1 MTPQTKIPTK
11 ASVDTTLSAPVKM
24 TGAQIFLKTLEDLQV
39 EYLFGYPGGV
49 LLYVYDEIYKQN
61 KIKHVLVRHEQGAT
75 HMADGYARVTG
86 KPGVVLVTSGPGATN
101 TVTGLATAMMDSV
114 PMVCFTG
121 QVPVP
126 LIGNDAFQ
134 EADIVGITRPCTKHN
149 YLVKD
154 VNDLERIIHQ
164 AFYIA
169 TSGRP
174 GPVLVDIPKDVT
186 LATAEYKGI
195 KNVTLRGYHPQ
206 IVPAAG
212 PMDEAIDLIFKSK
225 KPVLYMG
232 GGVVAAGAAG
242 LVTEFAEKLGLPVGI
257 TLMGLGGFPG
267 THDLSMGMIGMHGG
281 YWANMAMN
289 NSDLLVAFGP
299 RFDDRV
305 TGDLKKFAVKAKKIH
320 LDIDATSIGKNVSV
334 DVALVGDAKEVLK
347 KLLEIV
353 NKDPQRAVRFRDSLK
368 GWHEQIQKWKKEHP
382 IYYPQDMNGELRPQY
397 VIQKIYDVTGGD
409 TIITTD
415 VGQHQMWSA
424 QIFPFDKPRRWCTS
438 GGLGTMGYG
447 LPAALGAQMAH
458 PNDTVF
464 CISGDGSIQMNI
476 QELATAVQY
485 NLPVKTA
492 IINNFCLGM
501 VRQWQ
506 EYFYGK
512 RYSESDLRSGMP
524 DFVKLAESYGAV
536 GFVCSKPRD
545 VEGVLRESLK
555 VKKPVLI
562 DFQVAQEE
570 NVLPM
575 VPAGKAL
582 DDMLLA

>member
-1 MTPQTKIPTK
+1 MNQMMV
-11 ASVDTTLSAPVKM
+11 ADAPAKM
-24 TGAQIFLKTLEDLQV
+24 TGAQIFLRTLQDLGV
-39 EYLFGYPGGV
+39 DTIFGYPGGV
-49 LLYVYDEIYKQN
+49 LLYVYDEIFKQD
-61 KIKHVLVRHEQGAT
+61 KIKHILVRHEQGAT

-86 KPGVVLVTSGPGATN
+86 RPGVCLATSGPGATN

-121 QVPVP
+121 QVPVQ

-154 VNDLERIIHQ
+154 VKDLERIIHQ

-169 TSGRP
+169 TTGRP

-186 LATAEYKGI
+186 LATTEYQGL
-195 KNVTLRGYHPQ
+195 KNIQMRGYKPQ
-206 IVPAAG
+206 VVPASG
-212 PMDEAIDLIFKSK
+212 PMEEAIELIYKSQ

-232 GGVVAAGAAG
+232 GGILASGASD
-242 LVTEFAEKLGLPVGI
+242 LVRQFAEKLNLPVGI

-267 THDLSMGMIGMHGG
+267 SHELSMGMIGMHGG

-289 NSDLLVAFGP
+289 NADLLIALGP

-305 TGDLKKFAVKAKKIH
+305 TGDTKKFAVRAKKIH
-320 LDIDATSIGKNVSV
+320 LDIDASSIGKNIAV
-334 DVALVGDAKEVLK
+334 DVPLVGDAKQVLE
-347 KLLEIV
+347 KLLKIV
-353 NKDPQRAVRFRDSLK
+353 DKDHERASKYRESIK
-368 GWHEQIQKWKKEHP
+368 GWHVQIKKWQEEHP
-382 IYYPQDMNGELRPQY
+382 IYYPQEMNGELRPQY
-397 VIQKIYDVTGGD
+397 VIQQIYEITKGECIV
-409 TIITTD
+409 TTD
-415 VGQHQMWSA
+415 VGQHQMWTA
-424 QIFPFDKPRRWCTS
+424 QLFPFNKPRKWCTS

-458 PNDTVF
+458 PNETVF
-464 CISGDGSIQMNI
+464 CVSGDGSIQMNI

-485 NLPVKTA
+485 KLPVKTA
-492 IINNFCLGM
+492 IINNSYLGM

-506 EYFYGK
+506 EYFYGH
-512 RYSESDLRSGMP
+512 RYSESDLTCGMP
-524 DFVKLAESYGAV
+524 DFVKLAEAYGAV
-536 GFVCSKPRD
+536 GLLCNKPKD
-545 VEGVLRESLK
+545 VEPVLREALK

-562 DFQVAQEE
+562 DFQVAKEE

>member
-1 MTPQTKIPTK
+1 MK
-11 ASVDTTLSAPVKM
+11 L
-24 TGAQIFLKTLEDLQV
+24 TGAQIFLKTLADLGV
-39 EYLFGYPGGV
+39 DTMFGYPGGV

-61 KIKHVLVRHEQGAT
+61 KVKHILVRHEQGAT
-75 HMADGYARVTG
+75 HMADAYARVTG
-86 KPGVVLVTSGPGATN
+86 RPGVVLATSGPGATN
-101 TVTGLATAMMDSV
+101 VVTGLATAMMDSV
-114 PMVCFTG
+114 PVVCFTG
-121 QVPVP
+121 QVPVH

-169 TSGRP
+169 MTGRP

-186 LATAEYKGI
+186 LATAEYQGLKEV
-195 KNVTLRGYHPQ
+195 KLRGYVPQ
-206 IVPAAG
+206 KTPPQG
-212 PMDEAIDLIFKSK
+212 PMEEAIELIYASK
-225 KPVLYMG
+225 RPVLYMG
-232 GGVVAAGAAG
+232 GGVVASGASDD
-242 LVTEFAEKLGLPVGI
+242 VRQFAEKLNLPVGI

-267 THDLSMGMIGMHGG
+267 SHDLSMGMIGMHGG

-289 NSDLLVAFGP
+289 NADLLIALGP

-305 TGDLKKFAVKAKKIH
+305 TGDLKKFAVNAKKIH
-320 LDIDATSIGKNVSV
+320 LDIDASSIGKNVSV
-334 DVALVGDAKEVLK
+334 DVGLVGDAREVLK
-347 KLLEIV
+347 KLLV
-353 NKDPQRAVRFRDSLK
+353 LVDRDPARAKRYHETTRP
-368 GWHEQIQKWKKEHP
+368 WHDQIKKWKEEHP
-382 IYYPQDMNGELRPQY
+382 IYYPQDMKGDLRPQY
-397 VIQKIYDVTGGD
+397 VIQKIYDVTDGD
-409 TIITTD
+409 AIITTD
-415 VGQHQMWSA
+415 VGQHQMWTA

-447 LPAALGAQMAH
+447 LPAAIGAQIAF
-458 PNDTVF
+458 PEDNVF

-476 QELATAVQY
+476 QEVATAVQY
-485 NLPVKTA
+485 QLPVKVA
-492 IINNFCLGM
+492 IINNFYLGM

-506 EYFYGK
+506 EYFYGR
-512 RYSESDLRSGMP
+512 RYSESEIHAMP
-524 DFVKLAESYGAV
+524 DFVKLADAFGAV
-536 GFVCSKPRD
+536 GFMCNTPAD
-545 VEGVLRESLK
+545 VEPILKESLK

-562 DFQVAQEE
+562 DFQVAKEE

>member
-1 MTPQTKIPTK
+1 MSRVSSP
-11 ASVDTTLSAPVKM
+11 AKM
-24 TGAQIFLKTLEDLQV
+24 TGAQIFLKTLEDLGV

-49 LLYVYDEIYKQN
+49 LLYIYDEIYKQN
-61 KIKHVLVRHEQGAT
+61 KIKHILVRHEQGAT

-121 QVPVP
+121 QVPVH

-169 TSGRP
+169 TTGRP
-174 GPVLVDIPKDVT
+174 GPVLVDIPKDVS
-186 LATAEYKGI
+186 LAMAEYKGI
-195 KNVTLRGYHPQ
+195 REIKLRGYAPQ
-206 IVPAAG
+206 TVSPQG
-212 PMDEAIDLIFKSK
+212 PMEKAIDLIYSSK
-225 KPVLYMG
+225 KPVLYLG
-232 GGVVAAGAAG
+232 GGVVASGASE
-242 LVTEFAEKLGLPVGI
+242 LVHQFAEKLNLPVGI

-267 THDLSMGMIGMHGG
+267 SHRLSMGMIGMHGG

-289 NSDLLVAFGP
+289 NADLLIALGP

-305 TGDLKKFAVKAKKIH
+305 TGDLKKFAIKAKKIH
-320 LDIDATSIGKNVSV
+320 LDIDATSIGKIVNV
-334 DVALVGDAKEVLK
+334 DVGLVGDAREVLK

-353 NKDPQRAVRFRDSLK
+353 DRNPARAEEYRKSLVP
-368 GWHEQIQKWKKEHP
+368 WHHQIQKWKEEHP
-382 IYYPQDMNGELRPQY
+382 IYYPQNMDGDLRPQY
-397 VIQKIYDVTGGD
+397 VIQKIYDVTEGN

-415 VGQHQMWSA
+415 VGQHQMWAA

-447 LPAALGAQMAH
+447 LPAAIGAQLAF
-458 PNDTVF
+458 PKENVF

-476 QELATAVQY
+476 QEVATAVQY
-485 NLPVKTA
+485 QLPVKVA
-492 IINNFCLGM
+492 IMNNFFLGM

-506 EYFYGK
+506 EYFYGH
-512 RYSESDLRSGMP
+512 RYSESEIKAMP
-524 DFVKLAESYGAV
+524 DFVKLAESYGAA
-536 GFVCSKPRD
+536 GFACKKPAD
-545 VEGVLRESLK
+545 VEPILKESLK
-555 VKKPVLI
+555 IKKPVLI
-562 DFQVAQEE
+562 DFQVAREE

>member
-1 MTPQTKIPTK
+1 M
-11 ASVDTTLSAPVKM
+11 KM
-24 TGAQIFLKTLEDLQV
+24 TGAQIFLKALEDLGV
-39 EYLFGYPGGV
+39 DTIFGYPGGV
-49 LLYVYDEIYKQN
+49 LLYLYDEIYQQK
-61 KIKHVLVRHEQGAT
+61 KIKHFLVRHEQGAT

-86 KPGVVLVTSGPGATN
+86 KPGIVLATSGPGATN

-121 QVPVP
+121 QVPVH

-169 TSGRP
+169 TTGRP
-174 GPVLVDIPKDVT
+174 GPVLVDIPKDV
-186 LATAEYKGI
+186 LSATTEYKGI
-195 KNVTLRGYHPQ
+195 KEVSFRGYHP
-206 IVPAAG
+206 IKVPPAG
-212 PMDEAIDLIFKSK
+212 PMEKAIELIYASK

-232 GGVVAAGAAG
+232 GGVVASGASDN
-242 LVTEFAEKLGLPVGI
+242 VRQFAEKLGLPVGI

-267 THDLSMGMIGMHGG
+267 SHSLSMGMIGMHGG

-289 NSDLLVAFGP
+289 SADLLIALGP

-320 LDIDATSIGKNVSV
+320 LDIDASSIGKNVAV
-334 DVALVGDAKEVLK
+334 DVALVGDAKQVLEH
-347 KLLEIV
+347 LLKIV
-353 NKDPQRAVRFRDSLK
+353 EKDPERAKKYRESAK
-368 GWHEQIQKWKKEHP
+368 PWHDQIRRWKEEHP
-382 IYYPQDMNGELRPQY
+382 IYYPQEMKGALRPQY
-397 VIQKIYDVTGGD
+397 VIQKIYDVTNGD

-447 LPAALGAQMAH
+447 LPAAIGAQAAF
-458 PNDTVF
+458 PKDTVF

-476 QELATAVQY
+476 QELAVAVEY
-485 NLPVKTA
+485 GLPVKTA
-492 IINNFCLGM
+492 IINNGCLGM

-512 RYSESDLRSGMP
+512 RYSESMFPVLP
-524 DFVKLAESYGAV
+524 DFVKLAESFGAV
-536 GFVCSKPRD
+536 GLRCSKPAD
-545 VEGVLRESLK
+545 VEPVLKESLK

-562 DFQVAQEE
+562 DFVVAQEE

>member
-1 MTPQTKIPTK
+1 
-11 ASVDTTLSAPVKM
+11 M
-24 TGAQIFLKTLEDLQV
+24 TGAQIFLRTLADLGV
-39 EYLFGYPGGV
+39 DCMFGYPGGV
-49 LLYVYDEIYKQN
+49 LLYVYDEIFKQN
-61 KIKHVLVRHEQGAT
+61 KVKHYLVRHEQGAT
-75 HMADGYARVTG
+75 HMADAYARVTG
-86 KPGVVLVTSGPGATN
+86 KPGVVLATSGPGATN

-121 QVPVP
+121 QVPVT

-169 TSGRP
+169 ASGRP

-186 LATAEYKGI
+186 LASAEYQGI
-195 KNVTLRGYHPQ
+195 KEVNLRGYHPQ
-206 IVPAAG
+206 TVAPQG
-212 PMDEAIDLIFKSK
+212 SMEKAIDLIYASQR
-225 KPVLYMG
+225 PVLYMG
-232 GGVVAAGAAG
+232 GGVVASGAAD
-242 LVTEFAEKLGLPVGI
+242 LVKQFAEKLNLPVGI

-267 THDLSMGMIGMHGG
+267 SHDLSMGMIGMHGG

-289 NSDLLVAFGP
+289 NADLLIALGP

-305 TGDLKKFAVKAKKIH
+305 TGDVKKFAVKAKKIH
-320 LDIDATSIGKNVSV
+320 LDIDASSIGKNVSV
-334 DVALVGDAKEVLK
+334 DVPLVGDAKAVLQQLLAILDKNPK
-347 KLLEIV
+347 KAE
-353 NKDPQRAVRFRDSLK
+353 KYREELK
-368 GWHEQIQKWKKEHP
+368 PWHQQIKKWREEHP

-397 VIQKIYDVTGGD
+397 VIQKIFDVTNGD

-415 VGQHQMWSA
+415 VGQHQMWTA
-424 QIFPFDKPRRWCTS
+424 QIFSFNKPRRWCTS

-447 LPAALGAQMAH
+447 LPAAIGAQVAH
-458 PNDTVF
+458 PNETVF

-476 QELATAVQY
+476 QEIATAVQY
-485 NLPVKTA
+485 KLPVKTA

-506 EYFYGK
+506 EYFYGR
-512 RYSESDLRSGMP
+512 RYSESEIQAMP
-524 DFVKLAESYGAV
+524 DFVKLAEAYGAV
-536 GFVCSKPRD
+536 GFLCKKPVD
-545 VEGVLRESLK
+545 VEPILRESLK
-555 VKKPVLI
+555 VKRPVLI
-562 DFQVAQEE
+562 DFQVAKEE

>member
-1 MTPQTKIPTK
+1 MK
-11 ASVDTTLSAPVKM
+11 L
-24 TGAQIFLKTLEDLQV
+24 TGAQIFLKTLEDLGV
-39 EYLFGYPGGV
+39 DTIFGYPGGV
-49 LLYVYDEIYKQN
+49 LLYVYDEIYKQ
-61 KIKHVLVRHEQGAT
+61 KAIKHILVRHEQGAT

-86 KPGVVLVTSGPGATN
+86 KPGVVLATSGPGATN

-121 QVPVP
+121 QVPVH

-169 TSGRP
+169 STGRP
-174 GPVLVDIPKDVT
+174 GPVLVDMPKDVT
-186 LATAEYKGI
+186 LATAEYQGI
-195 KNVTLRGYHPQ
+195 KEAKMRGYKPE
-206 IVPAAG
+206 VLPASG
-212 PMDEAIDLIFKSK
+212 PMEAAIELIYQSK

-232 GGVVAAGAAG
+232 GGVVASGASE
-242 LVTEFAEKLGLPVGI
+242 LVTDFATKLNLPVGI

-267 THDLSMGMIGMHGG
+267 THELSMGMIGMHGG

-289 NSDLLVAFGP
+289 NADLLIALGP

-305 TGDLKKFAVKAKKIH
+305 TGDLKKFAIKAKKIH
-320 LDIDATSIGKNVSV
+320 LDIDASSIGKNVAV
-334 DVALVGDAKEVLK
+334 DVALIGDAKAVMEKLIALVNRDPKKADRYRETLK
-347 KLLEIV
+347 
-353 NKDPQRAVRFRDSLK
+353 P
-368 GWHEQIQKWKKEHP
+368 WHEQVRKWKEEHP
-382 IYYPQDMNGELRPQY
+382 IYYPQDMKGDLRPQY
-397 VIQKIYDVTGGD
+397 VIQKIYDVTKGD
-409 TIITTD
+409 AIITTD
-415 VGQHQMWSA
+415 VGQHQMWAA
-424 QIFPFDKPRRWCTS
+424 QIFPFNQPRRWCTS

-447 LPAALGAQMAH
+447 LPAAIGAQVAH
-458 PNDTVF
+458 PDETVF

-492 IINNFCLGM
+492 IINNFYLGM

-506 EYFYGK
+506 EYFYGR
-512 RYSESDLRSGMP
+512 RYSESDLAPGMP
-524 DFVKLAESYGAV
+524 DFVKLAEAYGAV
-536 GFVCSKPRD
+536 GFLCNKPAD
-545 VEGVLRESLK
+545 VEPILRESLK

-562 DFQVAQEE
+562 DFQVAKEE

>member
-1 MTPQTKIPTK
+1 MMKIGPK
-11 ASVDTTLSAPVKM
+11 ECIVASKM
-24 TGAQIFLKTLEDLQV
+24 TGAQIFLRTLADLQV
-39 EYLFGYPGGV
+39 EYIFGYPGGV
-49 LLYVYDEIYKQN
+49 LLYVYDEIFKQD
-61 KIKHVLVRHEQGAT
+61 KVKHVLVRHEQGAT
-75 HMADGYARVTG
+75 HMADAYARVTG
-86 KPGVVLVTSGPGATN
+86 RPGIVLATSGPGATN
-101 TVTGLATAMMDSV
+101 VVTGLATAMMDSV

-154 VNDLERIIHQ
+154 VNDLEQIIHQ

-169 TSGRP
+169 TTGRP

-195 KNVTLRGYHPQ
+195 KEVKMRGYRPQ
-206 IVPAAG
+206 RVPAQG
-212 PMDEAIDLIFKSK
+212 PMEEAIKLIYESK

-232 GGVVAAGAAG
+232 GGIVASGAAE
-242 LVTEFAEKLGLPVGI
+242 LVTRFAEKLNLPVGM

-267 THDLSMGMIGMHGG
+267 NHELSMGMIGMHGG

-289 NSDLLVAFGP
+289 NSDLLIALGP

-305 TGDLKKFAVKAKKIH
+305 TGDLKKFAINAKKIH
-320 LDIDATSIGKNVSV
+320 LDIDASSIGKNVAV
-334 DVALVGDAKEVLK
+334 DVGLVGDAKEVLE
-347 KLLEIV
+347 KLLAIV
-353 NKDPQRAVRFRDSLK
+353 DSDPRQAKAYHDSIQP
-368 GWHEQIQKWKKEHP
+368 WHQQIKEWQTKHP

-397 VIQKIYDVTGGD
+397 VIQSIYDVTGGD

-415 VGQHQMWSA
+415 VGQHQMWTA
-424 QIFPFDKPRRWCTS
+424 QIFPFIKPRKWCTS
-438 GGLGTMGYG
+438 GGLGTMGFG
-447 LPAALGAQMAH
+447 LPAAIGAQFAY

-464 CISGDGSIQMNI
+464 CVAGDGSIQMSI

-485 NLPVKTA
+485 DMPVKVA
-492 IINNFCLGM
+492 IINNGHLGM

-506 EYFYGK
+506 EYFYGR
-512 RYSESDLRSGMP
+512 RYSESIMQAMP
-524 DFVKLAESYGAV
+524 DFVKLAEAYGAV
-536 GFVCSKPRD
+536 GFKCDKPSD
-545 VEGVLRESLK
+545 VQPILK
-555 VKKPVLI
+555 EAMKVHKPVLI

>member
-1 MTPQTKIPTK
+1 MGSSPT
-11 ASVDTTLSAPVKM
+11 TTTALNQMMMAEAPAKM
-24 TGAQIFLKTLEDLQV
+24 TGAQIFLRTLQDLGV
-39 EYLFGYPGGV
+39 DTIFGYPGGV
-49 LLYVYDEIYKQN
+49 LLYVYDEIFKQD
-61 KIKHVLVRHEQGAT
+61 KIKHILVRHEQGAT

-86 KPGVVLVTSGPGATN
+86 RPGVCLATSGPGATN
-101 TVTGLATAMMDSV
+101 TVTGLATAMLDSV

-121 QVPVP
+121 QVPVQ

-169 TSGRP
+169 STGRP

-186 LATAEYKGI
+186 LATAEYQGI
-195 KNVTLRGYHPQ
+195 KKIHMRGYNPQ
-206 IVPAAG
+206 VVPASG
-212 PMDEAIDLIFKSK
+212 PMEEAIDLIFQSR

-232 GGVVAAGAAG
+232 GGILASGASD
-242 LVTEFAEKLGLPVGI
+242 LVRHFAEKLNLPVGI

-267 THDLSMGMIGMHGG
+267 SHDLSMGMIGMHGG

-289 NSDLLVAFGP
+289 NADLLIALGP

-305 TGDLKKFAVKAKKIH
+305 TGDVKKFAVKAKKIH
-320 LDIDATSIGKNVSV
+320 LDIDASSIGKNIAV
-334 DVALVGDAKEVLK
+334 DVPLVGDAKQVLE
-347 KLLEIV
+347 KLLKIV
-353 NKDPQRAVRFRDSLK
+353 DRDPERARKYRESVKS
-368 GWHEQIQKWKKEHP
+368 WHEQIKKWREEHP
-382 IYYPQDMNGELRPQY
+382 IYYPQDMKGELRPQF

-409 TIITTD
+409 CIVTTD
-415 VGQHQMWSA
+415 VGQHQMWAA
-424 QIFPFDKPRRWCTS
+424 QIFPFNKPRRWCTS

-458 PNDTVF
+458 PNETVF

-492 IINNFCLGM
+492 IINNFYLGM

-506 EYFYGK
+506 EYFYGH
-512 RYSESDLRSGMP
+512 RYSESDMSPGMP
-524 DFVKLAESYGAV
+524 DFVKLAEAYGAV
-536 GFVCSKPRD
+536 GLMCNKPQD
-545 VEGVLRESLK
+545 VESVLKEALK
-555 VKKPVLI
+555 VNKPVLI
-562 DFQVAQEE
+562 DFQVAKEE

>member
-1 MTPQTKIPTK
+1 
-11 ASVDTTLSAPVKM
+11 M
-24 TGAQIFLKTLEDLQV
+24 TGAQIFLRTLADLGV

-61 KIKHVLVRHEQGAT
+61 KVKHVLVRHEQGAT

-114 PMVCFTG
+114 PVVCFTG
-121 QVPVP
+121 QVPVH

-154 VNDLERIIHQ
+154 VKDLERIIRQ

-186 LATAEYKGI
+186 LATTEYQGLKG
-195 KNVTLRGYHPQ
+195 VSMRGYKPET
-206 IVPAAG
+206 VPPSG
-212 PMDEAIDLIFKSK
+212 PMEKAIELIYASK
-225 KPVLYMG
+225 RPVLYMG
-232 GGVVAAGAAG
+232 GGVVASGAAD
-242 LVTEFAEKLGLPVGI
+242 LVHEFSEKLNLPVGI

-267 THDLSMGMIGMHGG
+267 SHPLSMGMIGMHGG

-289 NSDLLVAFGP
+289 NADLLIALGP

-320 LDIDATSIGKNVSV
+320 LDIDATSIGKNVAV
-334 DVALVGDAKEVLK
+334 DVPLVGDAKAVLK
-347 KLLEIV
+347 ELLKIV
-353 NKDPQRAVRFRDSLK
+353 DRNPDRALEYRDTLK
-368 GWHEQIQKWKKEHP
+368 PWHEQIRKWKEEHP
-382 IYYPQDMNGELRPQY
+382 IYYPQDLNGDLRPQY
-397 VIQKIYDVTGGD
+397 VIQKIYDVTKGD
-409 TIITTD
+409 AIITTD
-415 VGQHQMWSA
+415 VGQHQMWAA
-424 QIFPFDKPRRWCTS
+424 QIFPFEKPRRWCTS

-447 LPAALGAQMAH
+447 FPAAIGAQMAY
-458 PNDTVF
+458 PKDTVF

-485 NLPVKTA
+485 RLPVKVA
-492 IINNFCLGM
+492 IINNFYLGM

-506 EYFYGK
+506 EYFYGR
-512 RYSESDLRSGMP
+512 RYSESEIQAMP

-536 GFVCSKPRD
+536 GFLCKRPKD
-545 VEGVLRESLK
+545 VEPILKESLK
-555 VKKPVLI
+555 VRKPVLI
-562 DFQVAQEE
+562 DFQVAKEE